1 MKNLDQLLLNFK
13 NNKNFNYED
22 FFVSKSN
29 YFAFQLIEKWPK
41 WEKNILNIYGEKF
54 SGKTHL
60 SNIFL
65 SKNKGL
71 KIKESEI
78 DETVYKK
85 FKLYENI
92 IIDDFKNNCDEK
104 LMYSIFNLVD
114 QSNKYLIINS
124 IGPINEIDFK
134 LNDLKSRSKNC
145 LFAKIENP
153 DDELMFAIIL
163 KTFSDRQIQIDK
175 KLIDFIIKR
184 IDRSYGKIADFI
196 YEFKYFVIRSIYSFD
211 NKINQFFIYYN
222 LTIRKIF

>member
-65 SKNKGL
+65 SKNKGF

-78 DETVYKK
+78 DETIYKK

-92 IIDDFKNNCDEK
+92 IIDDFQNKCNEK

-124 IGPINEIDFK
+124 IDPINEIDFK

-163 KTFSDRQIQIDK
+163 KTF
-175 KLIDFIIKR
+175 
-184 IDRSYGKIADFI
+184 
-196 YEFKYFVIRSIYSFD
+196 
-211 NKINQFFIYYN
+211 
-222 LTIRKIF
+222 